1 MNTVIA
7 GKYMDKL
14 IERNINYDGR
24 NHKLCIRTN
33 DSDGFP
39 NQLVGFNQETI
50 KDYQIITE
58 DSRKS
63 TSSSIVRGLIG
74 GALLGPVGLIAGGVS
89 GKNKKTYQIEI
100 TWIDDKKSII
110 EVDES
115 LFRTFIT
122 VMNE

>member
-7 GKYMDKL
+7 GKYMDRL
-14 IERNINYDGR
+14 IERDKNYEGR

-33 DSDGFP
+33 DSDDFP
-39 NQLVGFNQETI
+39 NQLLGFNQETI

-89 GKNKKTYQIEI
+89 GKNKKTYQIEL
-100 TWIDDKKSII
+100 TWIDNKKSII
-110 EVDES
+110 EIDES
-115 LFRTFIT
+115 LFRVFIT